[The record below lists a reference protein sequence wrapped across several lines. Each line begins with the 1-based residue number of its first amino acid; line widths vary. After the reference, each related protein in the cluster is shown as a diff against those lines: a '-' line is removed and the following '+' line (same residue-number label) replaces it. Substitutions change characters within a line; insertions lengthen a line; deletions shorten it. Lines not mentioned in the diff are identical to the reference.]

1 MTENIVTTLVAE
13 DYVNPGPDPWHD
25 PHHPPAIDVSISL
38 GSMSD
43 HPLVICSLLSHRSL
57 LNIACLIIEEPRS

>member
-13 DYVNPGPDPWHD
+13 DYVNPGPDPRHD
-25 PHHPPAIDVSISL
+25 PHHPPSIDVSISL

-43 HPLVICSLLSHRSL
+43 HLVICSL